1 MLEDNIPSKSSEAAN
16 ASAKAT
22 GSVPNRWN
30 DSDAAACLDDLALR
44 AYSSCLIGQ
53 DPRLVLQ
60 GGGNT
65 SVKSAYTDCFGNVQ
79 DAIWVK
85 ASGFDLGQ
93 MGIEGFTGLLLKPL
107 LKLAT
112 LSELSDSVMLNE
124 VNRARLISDAA
135 SPSIEAIA
143 HSVIPFKFVDHSHAN
158 AVVTISN
165 TPNGNKVLE
174 EIYGGKVLILPY
186 VKPGFDLALQFV
198 EVGALGQF
206 TEFDAIILEHHGV
219 FTFANDA
226 KVAYMRMIEI
236 VNQAETYLSDN
247 FAKPASASPPKTVPI
262 EIAKVRKEVSRVAGH
277 AVLSLSVGQI
287 AEADVAP
294 MTELSRN
301 GTLTPEHVIHNK
313 PFPAVISSDAV
324 VSIDDFAEEYIAY
337 FEEGNDVGQKMHA
350 PYPNWALFQSGE
362 IRSFGRTLRKAQISR
377 DIGEATIEA
386 LHFARLMGGWQ
397 GLNHKQLRDLEYW
410 ELEQQKLKRQRTLP
424 ELAGR
429 IAVVS
434 GSAAG
439 IGKACAEALHDAGA
453 VVIGMDI
460 NPPISEYIN
469 RDGYNSVQIDL
480 TREYDVQKVIAEVVA
495 EYGGL
500 DMLVSNVG
508 IFKTG
513 DTVETL
519 DDKVWDTTMAINLDS
534 HRKLVK
540 QAIPFMRH
548 GIDPSI
554 VFVGSRNVLAPGAG
568 ASAYSVSKAG
578 LTQLARVLA
587 FELARDRI
595 RVNVVHPDAVFDT
608 NLWTS
613 EALERSAQRYQLT
626 VEKYKTRNLMQSEV
640 NSRHVGSAVVA
651 LLDKTFLRTTG
662 AQIIVDGGNERVI

>member
-1 MLEDNIPSKSSEAAN
+1 MGEDNIPLKSGEAA
-16 ASAKAT
+16 AGLAKAI
-22 GSVPNRWN
+22 GPVPNRW
-30 DSDAAACLDDLALR
+30 DDFDAAACLDDLALR
-44 AYSSCLIGQ
+44 AYSSRLIGQ
-53 DPRLVLQ
+53 DPRLVLH

-65 SVKSAYTDCFGNVQ
+65 SVKRAYTDYFGEVH

-107 LKLAT
+107 LKLAR
-112 LSELSDSVMLNE
+112 LGELSDSIMVNE

-165 TPNGNKVLE
+165 TPNGNKVLA
-174 EIYGGKVLILPY
+174 EIYGGKVLVLPY
-186 VKPGFDLALQFV
+186 VKPGFDLALQFA
-198 EVGALGQF
+198 EVGASGRF
-206 TEFDAIILEHHGV
+206 EEYDAIILEHHGV
-219 FTFANDA
+219 FTFADDA

-236 VNQAETYLSDN
+236 VNQAETYLTDN
-247 FAKPASASPPKTVPI
+247 FAKPASASPLKTAPI
-262 EIAKVRKEVSRVAGH
+262 EIAKVRQEVSRVAGH
-277 AVLSLSVGQI
+277 AVVSLSVGQI
-287 AEADVAP
+287 AEADVAL
-294 MTELSRN
+294 MAKISRS

-313 PFPAVISSDAV
+313 PFPAVISSDAGA
-324 VSIDDFAEEYIAY
+324 SIDNFAEEYSAY
-337 FEEGNDVGQKMHA
+337 FEEGDDAGLKMLA

-362 IRSFGRTLRKAQISR
+362 IRSFGRTFKKAQISR
-377 DIGEATIEA
+377 DVGEATVKA
-386 LHFARLMGGWQ
+386 LHFASLMGGWQ

-410 ELEQQKLKRQRTLP
+410 ELEQQKLKRQGTLP
-424 ELAGR
+424 ELAGK

-460 NPPISEYIN
+460 NPSISEHMN

-480 TREYDVQKVIAEVVA
+480 TREYDVQKAITEVVA

-519 DDKVWDTTMAINLDS
+519 GDKIWDTTMAINLDS

-540 QAIPFMRH
+540 HAIPFMRH

-608 NLWTS
+608 NLWTP
-613 EALERSAQRYQLT
+613 EALERSAQRYELT
-626 VEKYKTRNLMQSEV
+626 VEQYKTRNLMQSEV
-640 NSRHVGSAVVA
+640 SSRHVGSAVVA
-651 LLDKTFLRTTG
+651 LLDKTFVRTTG
-662 AQIIVDGGNERVI
+662 SQIHVDGGNERVI